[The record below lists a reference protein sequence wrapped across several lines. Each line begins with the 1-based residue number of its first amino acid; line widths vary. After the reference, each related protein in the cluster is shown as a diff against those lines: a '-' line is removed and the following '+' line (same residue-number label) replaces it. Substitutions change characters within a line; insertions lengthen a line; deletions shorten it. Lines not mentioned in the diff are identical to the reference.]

1 MLNCAVIMGR
11 LTAEPELRQTPS
23 GVSVTRFTVAVDRK
37 FAKPGEEKKTD
48 FINIVAWRGTSE
60 FICRNFSKGS
70 MIAIQG
76 SIETGS
82 YEKDGIKR
90 FTCEINADNV
100 SFCGSK
106 NEQGNTGAVANN
118 ATTTPAFSSPAA
130 DDFAAM
136 ADDDSDLPF

>member
-11 LTAEPELRQTPS
+11 LTADPELRQTPS
-23 GVSVTRFTVAVDRK
+23 SVPVTRFTVAVDRGY
-37 FAKPGEEKKTD
+37 AKQGEERKTD
-48 FINIVAWRGTSE
+48 FINIVAWRNTAE
-60 FICRNFSKGS
+60 FVCKYFSKGS

-76 SIETGS
+76 AIETGS
-82 YEKDGIKR
+82 YEKDGVKRYTFEIK
-90 FTCEINADNV
+90 ADNV

-118 ATTTPAFSSPAA
+118 ATTTPAFSSPAV

-136 ADDDSDLPF
+136 ADDDDLPF